1 MLQSIVSS
9 TSRHVTCKNR
19 ANSPVVCTPSS
30 DSLKAYILT
39 PYQLNTQTQ
48 RVAPRGLAPY
58 LETME
63 LPQDIQDMI
72 DDFAFL
78 SDWEERYTH
87 VIDMGKALA
96 PLAPSEKNIAS
107 KVKGCVSQVWLV
119 SERNG
124 ADDPVI
130 SFRGD
135 SDAHIVKGLVA
146 VTLQIFSGRK
156 ASMIRALDA
165 ADILKQLELDEHLS
179 PQRSNGLKAMI
190 GRIKLE
196 AEAVLKA

>member
-1 MLQSIVSS
+1 
-9 TSRHVTCKNR
+9 
-19 ANSPVVCTPSS
+19 
-30 DSLKAYILT
+30 
-39 PYQLNTQTQ
+39 
-48 RVAPRGLAPY
+48 
-58 LETME
+58 ME

-78 SDWEERYTH
+78 TDWEERYTH
-87 VIDMGKALA
+87 VIDMGKTLA
-96 PLAPSEKNIAS
+96 PLEPSEKNIAS

-119 SERNG
+119 SEQSSAN
-124 ADDPVI
+124 DPVLT
-130 SFRGD
+130 FRGD

-146 VTLQIFSGRK
+146 VTLQIFSGRT

-165 ADILKQLELDEHLS
+165 GAILKQLELDEHLS

-196 AEAVLKA
+196 AEAAIKV